1 MKNHYLSLIIIAGL
15 ILLTTGVHAQ
25 NSIPRVLKEIEGNN
39 KTLQAKEKLTD
50 AQKLEAQT
58 GKYLENPTAEFEK
71 MWGNR
76 NNPESEYSF
85 TLKQSLDFPSV
96 YGQKNKLAELKSTSL
111 GHQLAAYRQ
120 QLLLTAKQTCIEIIY
135 LRKQKELLDK
145 RLTNAEQ
152 LATSYR
158 RKIESGDANQLEVN
172 KIQLE
177 LLAARNQSRLN
188 TAALSTAEEQL
199 RNLNGNISIEFN
211 DLEYPEIN
219 ALLDLD
225 AIYSAYLAAD
235 PNMKGLLED
244 QEVAN
249 QEVKVSRS
257 LTLPKFDLGYK
268 RNASGNNVSANGFV
282 IGISIPLFENKN
294 TVKRAKAQ
302 AEFVTATI
310 EESRLN
316 LRSSLQQLYE
326 QAVTLQTSRNEYAT
340 LLKNQR
346 NVELLNKALQA
357 GQLSIVDYFTEL
369 TTLYDS
375 LQSFLDVERDYYNLL
390 AQLFQYEL

>member
-1 MKNHYLSLIIIAGL
+1 MRNYYLSLIITGL
-15 ILLTTGVHAQ
+15 VMLTTGVHAQ
-25 NSIPRVLKEIEGNN
+25 NSIHRVLKEIEENN

-50 AQKLEAQT
+50 AQKLETQT

-85 TLKQSLDFPSV
+85 TFKQSLDFPSV

-111 GHQLAAYRQ
+111 DYQLAAYRQ

-135 LRKQKELLDK
+135 LRKQKEVLDK
-145 RLTNAEQ
+145 RLRNAEQ
-152 LATSYR
+152 LATIYQR
-158 RKIESGDANQLEVN
+158 RVESGDANQLEIN

-188 TAALSTAEEQL
+188 AAALSTAELQL
-199 RNLNGNISIEFN
+199 YNLNGNIPIKFN
-211 DLEYPEIN
+211 DLEYPETDVI
-219 ALLDLD
+219 LDLD
-225 AIYSAYLAAD
+225 TIYRAYLATD
-235 PNMKGLLED
+235 PNMKNLIGE

-268 RNASGNNVSANGFV
+268 RNASGNNISANGFV

-302 AEFVTATI
+302 AAFVTTTI

-326 QAVTLQTSRNEYAT
+326 QAVTLQTSRNEYAA
-340 LLKNQR
+340 LLKHQR

>member
-1 MKNHYLSLIIIAGL
+1 MRNYYLSLIITGL
-15 ILLTTGVHAQ
+15 VMLTTGVHAQ
-25 NSIPRVLKEIEGNN
+25 NSIHRVLKEIEENN

-50 AQKLEAQT
+50 AQKLETQT

-85 TLKQSLDFPSV
+85 TFKQSLDFPSV

-111 GHQLAAYRQ
+111 DYQLAAYRQ

-135 LRKQKELLDK
+135 LRKQKEVLDK
-145 RLTNAEQ
+145 RLRNAEQ
-152 LATSYR
+152 LATIYQR
-158 RKIESGDANQLEVN
+158 RVESGDANQLEIN

-188 TAALSTAEEQL
+188 AAALSTAELQL
-199 RNLNGNISIEFN
+199 YNLNGNIPIKFN
-211 DLEYPEIN
+211 DLEYPETDVI
-219 ALLDLD
+219 LDLD
-225 AIYSAYLAAD
+225 TIYRAYLATD
-235 PNMKGLLED
+235 PNMKNLIGE

-302 AEFVTATI
+302 AAFVTTTI

-326 QAVTLQTSRNEYAT
+326 QAVTLQTSRNEYAA
-340 LLKNQR
+340 LLKHQR

>member
-1 MKNHYLSLIIIAGL
+1 MRNYYLSLIITGL
-15 ILLTTGVHAQ
+15 AMLTTGVHAQ
-25 NSIPRVLKEIEGNN
+25 NSIHRVLKEIEGNN

-50 AQKLEAQT
+50 AQKLETQT

-85 TLKQSLDFPSV
+85 TFKQALDFPSV
-96 YGQKNKLAELKSTSL
+96 YGQKNKLAELKSTTL
-111 GHQLAAYRQ
+111 DYQLAAYRQ

-145 RLTNAEQ
+145 RLKNAEQ
-152 LATSYR
+152 LATIYQR
-158 RKIESGDANQLEVN
+158 RVESGDANQLEIN

-188 TAALSTAEEQL
+188 AAALSTAELQL
-199 RNLNGNISIEFN
+199 YNLNGNIPIEFN
-211 DLEYPEIN
+211 DFEYPETVVI
-219 ALLDLD
+219 LDLD
-225 AIYSAYLAAD
+225 AIYRAYLATD
-235 PNMKGLLED
+235 PNMKNLIGE

-302 AEFVTATI
+302 AAFVTTTI

-316 LRSSLQQLYE
+316 IRSSLQQRNE
-326 QAVTLQTSRNEYAT
+326 QAETLQTSRNEYAA
-340 LLKNQR
+340 LLKHQR

-390 AQLFQYEL
+390 AQLYQYEL

>member
-1 MKNHYLSLIIIAGL
+1 MRNYYLSLIITGL
-15 ILLTTGVHAQ
+15 AMLTTGVHAQ
-25 NSIPRVLKEIEGNN
+25 NSIHRVLKEIEGNN

-50 AQKLEAQT
+50 AQKLETQT

-85 TLKQSLDFPSV
+85 TFKQALDFPSV
-96 YGQKNKLAELKSTSL
+96 YGQKNKLAELKSTTL
-111 GHQLAAYRQ
+111 DYQLAAYRQ

-145 RLTNAEQ
+145 RLKNTEQ
-152 LATSYR
+152 LATIYQR
-158 RKIESGDANQLEVN
+158 RVESGDANQLEIN

-188 TAALSTAEEQL
+188 AAALSTAELQL
-199 RNLNGNISIEFN
+199 YNLNGNIPIEFN
-211 DLEYPEIN
+211 DFEYPETVVI
-219 ALLDLD
+219 LDLD
-225 AIYSAYLAAD
+225 AIYRAYLATD
-235 PNMKGLLED
+235 PNMKNLIGE

-302 AEFVTATI
+302 AAFVTTTI

-326 QAVTLQTSRNEYAT
+326 QAETLQTSRNEYAA
-340 LLKNQR
+340 LLKHQR

-390 AQLFQYEL
+390 AQLYQYEL

>member
-1 MKNHYLSLIIIAGL
+1 MRNYYLSLIITGL
-15 ILLTTGVHAQ
+15 AMLTTGVHAQ
-25 NSIPRVLKEIEGNN
+25 NSIHRVLKEIEGNN

-50 AQKLEAQT
+50 AQKLETQT

-85 TLKQSLDFPSV
+85 TFKQALDFPSV
-96 YGQKNKLAELKSTSL
+96 YGQKNKLAELKSTTL
-111 GHQLAAYRQ
+111 DYQLAAYRQ

-135 LRKQKELLDK
+135 LRKQKEVLDK
-145 RLTNAEQ
+145 RLKNAEQ
-152 LATSYR
+152 LATIYQR
-158 RKIESGDANQLEVN
+158 RVESGDANQLEIN

-188 TAALSTAEEQL
+188 AAALSTAELQL
-199 RNLNGNISIEFN
+199 YNLNGNIPIEFN
-211 DLEYPEIN
+211 DFEYPETVVI
-219 ALLDLD
+219 LDLD
-225 AIYSAYLAAD
+225 AIYRAYLATD
-235 PNMKGLLED
+235 PNMKNLIGE

-302 AEFVTATI
+302 AAFVTTTI

-326 QAVTLQTSRNEYAT
+326 QAVTLQTSRNEYAA
-340 LLKNQR
+340 LLKHQR

-390 AQLFQYEL
+390 AQLYQYEL